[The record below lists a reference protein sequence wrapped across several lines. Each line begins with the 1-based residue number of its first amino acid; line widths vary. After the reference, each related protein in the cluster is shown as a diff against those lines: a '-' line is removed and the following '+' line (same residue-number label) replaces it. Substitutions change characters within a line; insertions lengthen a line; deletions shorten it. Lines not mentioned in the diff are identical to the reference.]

1 MPMLDSTAFEL
12 ADFEWPSRYRH
23 RSGSPKARSE
33 MSHDPSVPDAS
44 QDIGVAALTLAGCA
58 ACQQALGACAVHYA
72 NAGALSPGL
81 ALSICNAMQRLINR
95 AFEVQ
100 PATISGHAAFV
111 LLGPARDPVN
121 RRADFE
127 TLAETMR

>member
-1 MPMLDSTAFEL
+1 MLDASAFEL

-23 RSGSPKARSE
+23 RSGLPKARSE
-33 MSHDPSVPDAS
+33 INHEQSVSDAS
-44 QDIGVAALTLAGCA
+44 QDVSPAAPALAGCA
-58 ACQQALGACAVHYA
+58 ACQQALGACAIRCA
-72 NAGALSPGL
+72 NVGALSPGL
-81 ALSICNAMQRLINR
+81 ALSICSAMHRLVKS

-100 PATISGHAAFV
+100 SAAISGHAASV